1 MMESSGES
9 RNPANQRG
17 ALLQKPSRIAPGRLV
32 PVLLAVIGALF
43 SATGMAAAQAQ
54 LAQAQPAPIAQAQ
67 IPPAQTPGADA
78 AVAPEFSAFTLENG
92 LSILCQSIPG
102 SGAVSVGIV
111 FRSGAD
117 AQTKKNAGLFRL
129 LEHVLFRGDASS
141 PGEDEPA
148 GALESLGATALS
160 GGAGQDRFGFAF
172 TVAPP
177 MIGESLDTIAYLF
190 SRLRLETAF
199 ADPKALEEAKK
210 ASLADIAA
218 AAASPSAIYEA
229 AISKKLFSTAPWRF
243 DIPGAEA
250 IVAGATEEALKA
262 LADAWLVPNNAA
274 LVLAGDFSMEEIRPA
289 AEKAFASWK
298 KEADPWK
305 VPPAAFPKPG
315 VTRPTMMAYADESI
329 PPGEAVI
336 EMRYRGPDAA
346 SARSA
351 AAELWAELASQ
362 PGGRF
367 ILAIEKSMP
376 KTAAPSAILARY
388 AASRDAAWFSASA
401 KLKLSA
407 SANAADAAFSF
418 KEIARGAEMY
428 AMKTQAGYF
437 SAKDYEKAKAALIAR
452 RAAALADP
460 ATAASTLAG
469 GWILGG
475 AEWLKAWPDR
485 IAKAAAKDIT
495 AFADEYFM
503 KNLEVVA
510 LRLNPKDFAA
520 RKKTFDSYAFE
531 TITAQKAFWWR

>member
-9 RNPANQRG
+9 RNPAKQRG
-17 ALLQKPSRIAPGRLV
+17 APLQKPPRTAPGRLV
-32 PVLLAVIGALF
+32 PAFLAVICALF
-43 SATGMAAAQAQ
+43 SATGMADAQTQ
-54 LAQAQPAPIAQAQ
+54 LAQTQPIQIAQAQ
-67 IPPAQTPGADA
+67 IPPAQPSASA
-78 AVAPEFSAFTLENG
+78 AAPEFSAFTLENG

-102 SGAVSVGIV
+102 SGTVSVGIV

-160 GGAGQDRFGFAF
+160 GGAGRDRFGLAF
-172 TVAPP
+172 SVAPP

-218 AAASPSAIYEA
+218 AAAAPSEVYEA
-229 AISKKLFSTAPWRF
+229 AIAKKLFSTAPWRF
-243 DIPGAEA
+243 DIPGSEPV
-250 IVAGATEEALKA
+250 VAGATEEALKA
-262 LADAWLVPNNAA
+262 LADTWLVPNNAA
-274 LVLAGDFSMEEIRPA
+274 LVLAGDISMEEIRPA

-329 PPGEAVI
+329 PSGEAVI

-367 ILAIEKSMP
+367 VLAIGKGMP
-376 KTAAPSAILARY
+376 KAAAPSALLARY
-388 AASRDAAWFSASA
+388 EASPHAAWFSVSA
-401 KLKLSA
+401 RLKLAA
-407 SANAADAAFSF
+407 STNAADAAFSF

-437 SAKDYEKAKAALIAR
+437 TAKDYEKAKATLIAR
-452 RAAALADP
+452 RAAALVDP
-460 ATAASTLAG
+460 AIAASTLAD

-475 AEWLKAWPDR
+475 AEWLKTWPDR
-485 IAKAAAKDIT
+485 IAKVASKDIT

-510 LRLNPKDFAA
+510 LRLNPKDYAA

-531 TITAQKAFWWR
+531 TITAQKAFWWK